1 MVETTWIKDKAR
13 WRVVLDSTRN
23 GKKESRKEDSSLSC
37 HCQNTNL
44 GPGTLYP
51 RHLVQSTGLNGE
63 PYVPDITGKESFTG
77 TLMHSSEYSGAT
89 SDWSGKK
96 IIVVGA
102 SVSGHDIARDA
113 YLHGADIMM
122 IQRSSTWVVSL
133 EAIRNASKI
142 RYDEGEV

>member
-1 MVETTWIKDKAR
+1 MTKILISTQELSTLDISYKAP
-13 WRVVLDSTRN
+13 VSMASHMCLISQV
-23 GKKESRKEDSSLSC
+23 KKASQELSC
-37 HCQNTNL
+37 IPQSIQALHRI
-44 GPGTLYP
+44 GP
-51 RHLVQSTGLNGE
+51 V
-63 PYVPDITGKESFTG
+63 
-77 TLMHSSEYSGAT
+77 
-89 SDWSGKK
+89 KK

-113 YLHGADIMM
+113 YLHGADVMM